1 MSAEEPKAG
10 EGFYHVRVKPG
21 EVARYVLLPGD
32 PGRVPLIAELWDEA
46 REVSY
51 HREFRVWSGKIAG
64 RPISACST
72 GIGAASAAI
81 AVEELARAGSDTFI
95 RVGSTGAIQPEIKLG
110 DLVISAA
117 AMRLEGA
124 SEDYAPPGYPAYANY
139 EVLLALIEAAEA
151 LGARYHVGV
160 TATTDTFYLGQ
171 GRRGLKGYEWSRSR
185 SLLDDLRSMKVL
197 NLEMET
203 SAIYVLASLYGLRAG
218 SVCTVF
224 ANRVRGEFG
233 VVGEKDA
240 ARVAVEAVKILQ
252 EWDELKEKRGKPLI
266 HPSLL
271 RDWKG

>member
-1 MSAEEPKAG
+1 MPAEEPKAG
-10 EGFYHVRVKPG
+10 ESFYHVRVKPG

-32 PGRVPLIAELWDEA
+32 PSRVPLIAELWDEA
-46 REVSY
+46 REVSH
-51 HREFRVWSGKIAG
+51 HREFKVWSGKLAG
-64 RPISACST
+64 KPISACST

-95 RVGSTGAIQPEIKLG
+95 RVGSTGAIQPEIRLG

-124 SEDYAPPGYPAYANY
+124 SGDYAPAGYPAYANY
-139 EVLLALIEAAEA
+139 EVLLALIEAAES
-151 LGARYHVGV
+151 LGASYHVGV

-171 GRRGLKGYEWSRSR
+171 GRRGFQGYEWSGSKG
-185 SLLDDLRSMKVL
+185 LLDDLRAMKVL

-203 SAIYVLASLYGLRAG
+203 SVIYVLASIYGLRAG
-218 SVCTVF
+218 SICAVF
-224 ANRVRGEFG
+224 ANRVRGEFEA
-233 VVGEKDA
+233 VGEKDA

-266 HPSLL
+266 YPSLL
-271 RDWKG
+271 KGWKS